1 MEESAV
7 RDLLNIERTTTLNRI
22 SAMTGEFDEIVAATA
37 GSNTDDE
44 HDPEGS
50 TIAFERAQVSALLLE
65 AQAYLAELDRALAK
79 LDTGNY
85 GTCERCGAPIAP
97 DRLAA
102 RPATASCVSCAAV
115 GRSGPSDLSGRW
127 PNATR
132 Q

>member
-65 AQAYLAELDRALAK
+65 AQGYLAELDRALARV
-79 LDTGNY
+79 DAGRY
-85 GTCERCGAPIAP
+85 GSCERCGAPIAP
-97 DRLAA
+97 ERLAA
-102 RPATASCVSCAAV
+102 RPATESCVSCAAI
-115 GRSGPSDLSGRW
+115 GRPPSSGLSGR
-127 PNATR
+127 
-132 Q
+132 

>member
-7 RDLLNIERTTTLNRI
+7 RDLLNKERTTTLSRI
-22 SAMTGEFDEIVAATA
+22 SAMTADFDEIVAATA

-65 AQAYLAELDRALAK
+65 AQAYLAELDRALARV
-79 LDTGNY
+79 DAGSY

-97 DRLAA
+97 ERLAA
-102 RPATASCVSCAAV
+102 RPATERCVSCAAL
-115 GRSGPSDLSGRW
+115 GRSASPDPSGR
-127 PNATR
+127 
-132 Q
+132 